1 MPGRQL
7 HELFLLNIA
16 LQLFDGVA
24 TWHGLRCWQEGNP
37 LIRAAIETVGAGQA
51 LVLYKAQACACLVL
65 LRLSAAPML
74 AAWML
79 AGGAGL
85 YFGLSFFPWMAR
97 LLSLVRA

>member
-1 MPGRQL
+1 M
-7 HELFLLNIA
+7 HELFLLNLA

-24 TWHGLRCWQEGNP
+24 TWYGLRYWHEGNP
-37 LIRAAIETVGAGQA
+37 FIRTTIEAVGAGQA
-51 LVLYKAQACACLVL
+51 LVLYKAQACACLLL
-65 LRLSAAPML
+65 LRRSAAPML

-97 LLSLVRA
+97 LLSLVWA